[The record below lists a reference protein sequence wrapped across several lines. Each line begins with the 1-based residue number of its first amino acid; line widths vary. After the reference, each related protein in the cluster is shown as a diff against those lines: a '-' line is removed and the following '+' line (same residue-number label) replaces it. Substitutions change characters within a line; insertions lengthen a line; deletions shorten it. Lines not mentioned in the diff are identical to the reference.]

1 MWQSPAK
8 QWKWMK
14 SKPMLQ
20 AELTLSPG
28 FQPGMA
34 LTAFGPLL
42 AMHNPEFLQHRI
54 LFLSEEVNRESA
66 NRIISG
72 LLLLDAADKEAP
84 IDFYI
89 NSPGGSIIDGL
100 AIIDTMR
107 CIHAPVGTICLGQ
120 AASMAAWILAFGAKG
135 RRMATPH
142 AEIMIHQASGGFH
155 GQTAVMRVYAERMA
169 RLQDELVAMLAIRTG
184 QAPSRILRD
193 IEVEHY
199 MSATEAKRYGIVD
212 KIIPHQPEPGAA
224 TKRPAAKRK
233 PKP

>member
-1 MWQSPAK
+1 
-8 QWKWMK
+8 MK
-14 SKPMLQ
+14 SKPAKQ

-28 FQPGMA
+28 YQPA
-34 LTAFGPLL
+34 INQTASGPFL

-155 GQTAVMRVYAERMA
+155 GQTAV
-169 RLQDELVAMLAIRTG
+169 IRFVKYLHEDSK
-184 QAPSRILRD
+184 AS
-193 IEVEHY
+193 E
-199 MSATEAKRYGIVD
+199 
-212 KIIPHQPEPGAA
+212 
-224 TKRPAAKRK
+224 
-233 PKP
+233 